1 MDKLKSCPFCGGALE
16 EILKV
21 LRSTAGGSVPAN
33 KMVSAIDK
41 AIGIIYK
48 ALGKDGGA

>member
-1 MDKLKSCPFCGGALE
+1 MDKLKSCRFAEETLE